1 MDNLFG
7 VYSVLVYQVYAN
19 HSQSRLKVEIL
30 RQTNPFAFVFR
41 FPVVEF
47 LN

>member
-7 VYSVLVYQVYAN
+7 VYSVLVYAY
-19 HSQSRLKVEIL
+19 HSHESRLKVEIL
-30 RQTNPFAFVFR
+30 RQTNPYAFVFR

>member
-7 VYSVLVYQVYAN
+7 VYSVLVYAN
-19 HSQSRLKVEIL
+19 HPQSRLKVEIL
-30 RQTNPFAFVFR
+30 RQTNPFAFVVR

>member
-7 VYSVLVYQVYAN
+7 VYSLLVYAN

>member
-7 VYSVLVYQVYAN
+7 VYSVLVYAN

-30 RQTNPFAFVFR
+30 RQTNLFAFVFR

>member
-7 VYSVLVYQVYAN
+7 VYSVLVYAN

-41 FPVVEF
+41 FPVFEF

>member
-7 VYSVLVYQVYAN
+7 VYSVLVYAN
-19 HSQSRLKVEIL
+19 HSLSRLKVEIL

>member
-7 VYSVLVYQVYAN
+7 VYSVLVYAN

-30 RQTNPFAFVFR
+30 RQTNPFAFAFR

>member
-7 VYSVLVYQVYAN
+7 VYSVLVYAN
-19 HSQSRLKVEIL
+19 HSQNRLKVEIP

>member
-7 VYSVLVYQVYAN
+7 VYSVLVYAY
-19 HSQSRLKVEIL
+19 HSQSWLKVEIL